1 MSAPFEPGERVLF
14 VDERGRRYLVKLQT
28 KGTFHTHGGA
38 VSHDLVLGRDEG
50 AVVHT
55 TGGMSLRALRP
66 RMADFVLKMPR
77 GAQVVYPKDLG
88 PIVIYGDVSPG
99 SRVLEAGTG
108 SGALCIALC
117 RATGAEGSVVSYE
130 LRDEFRERAA
140 ANIESFFGKMPA
152 WLDLRGGD
160 LRDVA
165 GSGERFDRAVLD
177 LPNPWDMLETL
188 AQVLVAGAT
197 MCFYLP
203 TTVQVQQLV
212 LALEPAG
219 LLHVETIETLVRSW
233 HVAERSVRPDH
244 RMVAHTGF
252 LTIARRIG

>member
-1 MSAPFEPGERVLF
+1 MSAPFEAGERVLF

-38 VSHDLVLGRDEG
+38 VAPALVLGRDEG
-50 AVVHT
+50 IVVHT
-55 TGGMSLRALRP
+55 TGGMSLRAQRP

-88 PIVIYGDVSPG
+88 PIVVYGDVYPG

-117 RATGAEGSVVSYE
+117 RATGAEGAVVSYE

-152 WLDLRGGD
+152 WLD
-160 LRDVA
+160 
-165 GSGERFDRAVLD
+165 
-177 LPNPWDMLETL
+177 P
-188 AQVLVAGAT
+188 AGAR
-197 MCFYLP
+197 
-203 TTVQVQQLV
+203 
-212 LALEPAG
+212 A
-219 LLHVETIETLVRSW
+219 
-233 HVAERSVRPDH
+233 
-244 RMVAHTGF
+244 
-252 LTIARRIG
+252 